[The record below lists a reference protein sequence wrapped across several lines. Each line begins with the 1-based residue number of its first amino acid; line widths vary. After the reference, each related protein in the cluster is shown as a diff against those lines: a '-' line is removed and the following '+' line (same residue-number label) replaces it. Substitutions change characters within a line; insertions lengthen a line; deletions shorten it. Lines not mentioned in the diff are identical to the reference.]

1 MGALD
6 ESPLTTRSPRLELIG
21 VTRRYPGVVAN
32 DGIDLRIAP
41 GEIRGVLGENGS
53 GKSTLMRCIYG
64 VEQPDAGE
72 IIWNGRQVVLRSP
85 RVARALGMAMV
96 FQHFSLIE
104 PLTVIDNIRLYLDG
118 LDGLAGD
125 DGLVGLEGYDKDP
138 NRIAVNLLSLSAALD
153 LPVDPMAR
161 VDDLSPGER
170 QRVEILRCLL
180 LKPDLLILDEPT
192 AALTPGEVSQLFT
205 VLRTIAGSGCS
216 ILFISHKLPE
226 VRALCD
232 EVTVLRRG
240 KVSGH
245 GKPAAM
251 SEAELAVLL
260 VGEETPKLPPARTP
274 VGSTVLLDLD
284 GLSGARG
291 ALDDLQMQPVSMQI
305 RSGEIIGIAGIS
317 GNGQEQL
324 NNLISGETSARAGRL
339 SIAGQDMTA
348 HGPAQ
353 RYAAGLQIV
362 PAERTHAGAI
372 PAMSLADNLLLTN
385 VHRYASRFWGLDR
398 KRLAS
403 DNREVINTC
412 DVRTPHEHAH
422 AGTLSGGNLQKFLL
436 GRALLDHPQV
446 LICNHPTW
454 GVDLRAAHAIHR
466 RILDARSQGAAILL
480 ITEDLEEIYLLADR
494 IGALYS
500 GRISPLRPTSELPLH
515 ELGLWMTGGGE
526 MRQRDAG

>member
-6 ESPLTTRSPRLELIG
+6 ESSHTTRPPRLELIG

-64 VEQPDAGE
+64 VEQPDSGA
-72 IIWNGRQVVLRSP
+72 IIWNGRQVVLGSP

-118 LDGLAGD
+118 LAGLAG
-125 DGLVGLEGYDKDP
+125 VEGYDNDP
-138 NRIAVNLLSLSAALD
+138 ARLSASLLSLSAELD
-153 LPVDPMAR
+153 LPVDPLAR

-192 AALTPGEVSQLFT
+192 AALTPGEVAQLFT
-205 VLRTIAGSGCS
+205 VLRTIAGTGCS

-260 VGEETPKLPPARTP
+260 VGEETPKLPPTRTP
-274 VGSTVLLDLD
+274 VGSKVLLDLD
-284 GLSGARG
+284 GLSGARS

-339 SIAGQDMTA
+339 SIAGRDVTA

-385 VHRYASRFWGLDR
+385 VHRYASPLWGLDR

-412 DVRTPHEHAH
+412 DVRTPHEHAN

-436 GRALLDHPQV
+436 GRALLDQPQV

-500 GRISPLRPTSELPLH
+500 GRISPLRQAGELPLH